1 MYSGKAEPML
11 FRRPSP
17 ERRRFHPKQINAA
30 YSQDETAFSGMT
42 GRKLR
47 FTDARADG
55 RDRASETG
63 GNAKK
68 AARGK
73 RRRKEKS
80 PFRRFL
86 FCLFCGI
93 INGLKI
99 LDFKSEEALL
109 ERDEI

>member
-1 MYSGKAEPML
+1 
-11 FRRPSP
+11 
-17 ERRRFHPKQINAA
+17 
-30 YSQDETAFSGMT
+30 MT

-55 RDRASETG
+55 RDRASEAG
-63 GNAKK
+63 ENAKK

-73 RRRKEKS
+73 HRRKEKS

-93 INGLKI
+93 INRLKI